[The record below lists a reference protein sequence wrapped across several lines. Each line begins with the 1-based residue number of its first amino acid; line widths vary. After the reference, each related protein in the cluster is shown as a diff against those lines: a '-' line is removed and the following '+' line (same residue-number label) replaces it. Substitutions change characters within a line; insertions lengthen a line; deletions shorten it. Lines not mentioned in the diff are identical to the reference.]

1 LEDGL
6 ASRTFRYLL
15 AVLAVGV
22 LVLACGTRA
31 DARPPFWRGRPVPP
45 PYSFSVEDENGNAL
59 PTFRQEGKTFLL
71 GEPGLRYNIRVQN
84 PTAQRVEAV
93 VSVDGRDA
101 VSGDPGDYVNG
112 RGYVIAPYGS
122 VLIEGFRRSFE
133 EVATFRFTSPDNS
146 YSARMGTPQNV
157 GVIGV
162 AFFPERV
169 RPPAPVVRRPMPRPA
184 PVPYDYYRPR
194 FDGPS
199 GQNDQAAP
207 SPPMKEPRA
216 VPPRSAAAASGGSV
230 DDAPRARDGSAQRHE
245 AGRAAQAAPRE
256 DFGDSGSVNN
266 LGTEFGETRESAVSS
281 VSFERASQTHP
292 ALISTL
298 RYDDADGLSA
308 RGIDL
313 SALGY
318 AYREPAGDEPQA
330 FPVSHFAQ
338 PPP

>member
-1 LEDGL
+1 M

-15 AVLAVGV
+15 AVLAVAA
-22 LVLACGTRA
+22 LYLACCTRA
-31 DARPPFWRGRPVPP
+31 DARPPFWRSRPSPP
-45 PYSFSVEDENGNAL
+45 PYSFTVEDENGNAL
-59 PTFRQEGKTFLL
+59 PTFQKDGRSYLL

-84 PTAQRVEAV
+84 PTAQRIEAV

-122 VLIEGFRRSFE
+122 VLVEGFRRSLE
-133 EVATFRFTSPDNS
+133 EVATFRFTSPEDS

-162 AFFPERV
+162 AFFPERA
-169 RPPAPVVRRPMPRPA
+169 RQPEPVVRRRVPQPA
-184 PVPYDYYRPR
+184 PYHQYSPR
-194 FDGPS
+194 FDAQGARSEPS
-199 GQNDQAAP
+199 AP
-207 SPPMKEPRA
+207 SPAMKQPRA
-216 VPPRSAAAASGGSV
+216 SAPASGASAGGASTR
-230 DDAPRARDGSAQRHE
+230 DSSPRRE
-245 AGRAAQAAPRE
+245 AAKAAPRDE
-256 DFGDSGSVNN
+256 FERGGSVNN
-266 LGTEFGETRESAVSS
+266 LGTEFGETRESVVGS
-281 VSFERASQTHP
+281 VSFERASQMHP
-292 ALISTL
+292 ALVVTL

-318 AYREPAGDEPQA
+318 SGRSPASDEPQA
-330 FPVSHFAQ
+330 FPVSHFAR